1 MRKLFLSLGVIIFI
15 TGCST
20 AYYSGMEKLGIHK
33 RDILVDRIGE
43 AADSQEQAKEQFKD
57 ALEQFGSVVNFD
69 GGDLKLT
76 YDKLSAEYESSK
88 ASAKNV
94 SKRIDSVESVSEDL
108 FDEWEQELESYQSQK
123 LRNLSEYQLKQTRRQ
138 YKDLIASMRQAEK
151 KMPPVLEVF
160 EDQVLFLKHN
170 LNARAI
176 ASLKSEYQ
184 SISADVAQLV
194 KEMEISINQANKFI
208 KSLEQVT

>member
-1 MRKLFLSLGVIIFI
+1 MRKLLLSLSLI
-15 TGCST
+15 TLIAGCST
-20 AYYSGMEKLGIHK
+20 AYYSGLEKFGIHK

-57 ALEQFGSVVNFD
+57 ALEQFGSVVNYN
-69 GGDLKLT
+69 GGDLQVT
-76 YDKLSAEYESSK
+76 YDQLSAEFESSK

-108 FDEWEQELESYQSQK
+108 FEEWEDELESYESQNLRKQSE
-123 LRNLSEYQLKQTRRQ
+123 SQLKQTRLQ
-138 YKDLIASMRQAEK
+138 FKDLIAAMRQAES

-170 LNARAI
+170 LNARAV
-176 ASLKSEYQ
+176 ASLRSEYK
-184 SISADVAQLV
+184 SVSADVEQLI
-194 KEMEISINQANKFI
+194 KEMEISINQANEFI
-208 KSLEQVT
+208 DSLQAT

>member
-1 MRKLFLSLGVIIFI
+1 MRKLFVALGVIIFV
-15 TGCST
+15 TGCSS
-20 AYYSGMEKLGIHK
+20 AYYSGMEKIGVHK
-33 RDILVDRIGE
+33 RDILVDRIGD
-43 AADSQEQAKEQFKD
+43 AADSQEQAKEQLKD
-57 ALEQFGSVVNFD
+57 ALDQFGSVVNYD
-69 GGDLKLT
+69 GGDLQLT

-108 FDEWEQELESYQSQK
+108 FEEWEEELDSYQSQN
-123 LRNLSEYQLKQTRRQ
+123 LRKLSESQLNQTRGQ
-138 YKDLIASMRQAEK
+138 YRELITSMRQVEK

-170 LNARAI
+170 LNARAVT
-176 ASLKSEYQ
+176 SLKSEYQ

-194 KEMEISINQANKFI
+194 KEMETSINQANKFI
-208 KSLEQVT
+208 KSLEQAM

>member
-1 MRKLFLSLGVIIFI
+1 MNKLFMALSVVII
-15 TGCST
+15 TGCSS

-43 AADSQEQAKEQFKD
+43 AADSQEQAKQQFKD
-57 ALEQFGSVVNFD
+57 ALEQFGSVVNYD
-69 GGDLKLT
+69 GGDLQLT

-94 SKRIDSVESVSEDL
+94 SKRIDSVESVSVDL
-108 FDEWEQELESYQSQK
+108 FEEWEDELESYQSQK
-123 LRNLSEYQLKQTRRQ
+123 LRKISESQLEQTQQQ
-138 YKDLIASMRQAEK
+138 YRELIAAMRQAEK

-170 LNARAI
+170 LNARAV
-176 ASLKSEYQ
+176 ASLKSEFE
-184 SISADVAQLV
+184 SISADVAQLIN
-194 KEMEISINQANKFI
+194 EMEISINQANEFI
-208 KSLEQVT
+208 KSLEQV

>member
-1 MRKLFLSLGVIIFI
+1 MRKLFLSLSAVILVA
-15 TGCST
+15 GCST
-20 AYYSGMEKLGIHK
+20 AYYSGLEKFGIHK
-33 RDILVDRIGE
+33 RDILVDRIDE
-43 AADSQEQAKEQFKD
+43 AAESQEQAKEQFKD

-69 GGDLKLT
+69 GGDLEQT
-76 YDKLSAEYESSK
+76 YNQLSAEFESSK

-108 FDEWEQELESYQSQK
+108 FEEWEEELDSYQSQK
-123 LRNLSEYQLKQTRRQ
+123 LRNQSESQLKRTRIQ
-138 YKDLIASMRQAEK
+138 YRELIASMRAAES

-170 LNARAI
+170 LNARAV
-176 ASLKSEYQ
+176 ASLISEYN

-208 KSLEQVT
+208 KSLEAT